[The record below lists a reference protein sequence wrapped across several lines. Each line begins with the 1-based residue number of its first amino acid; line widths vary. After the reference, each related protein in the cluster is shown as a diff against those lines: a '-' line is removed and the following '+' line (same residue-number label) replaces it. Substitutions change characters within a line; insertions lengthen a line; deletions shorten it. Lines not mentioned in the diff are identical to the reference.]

1 MRRWVI
7 LPVPLLL
14 FLLFPSPA
22 APEHESC
29 VGVTSRFFRQGLN
42 FFVRGEIRN
51 RCAYE
56 VRDLRVTVEAVDGER
71 KAVEGVAY
79 PVSPSSLAPGGLAG
93 FAGVVRTPDD
103 AAAATARVSWSHD

>member
-42 FFVRGEIRN
+42 FFVRGRYGTGAPM
-51 RCAYE
+51 RFGTCA
-56 VRDLRVTVEAVDGER
+56 
-71 KAVEGVAY
+71 
-79 PVSPSSLAPGGLAG
+79 
-93 FAGVVRTPDD
+93 
-103 AAAATARVSWSHD
+103 

>member
-1 MRRWVI
+1 MRRWLIV
-7 LPVPLLL
+7 PVPLLL

-42 FFVRGEIRN
+42 FLVRGEIRN

-71 KAVEGVAY
+71 KAVAEAPY
-79 PVSPSSLAPGGLAG
+79 PVSPSSLAPGGMAS
-93 FAGVVRTPDD
+93 FAGVVRTPDG
-103 AAAATARVSWSHD
+103 TVGSGARVSWSHD

>member
-29 VGVTSRFFRQGLN
+29 VGVASRFFRQGLN

-56 VRDLRVTVEAVDGER
+56 VRDLRVTLEAVDGQQRPLER
-71 KAVEGVAY
+71 AEYG
-79 PVSPSSLAPGGLAG
+79 VSPSSLAPGEMAG
-93 FAGVVRTPDD
+93 FAGVVRTPEGTV
-103 AAAATARVSWSHD
+103 AGNARASWSHE

>member
-56 VRDLRVTVEAVDGER
+56 VRDLRVTLEAMDGER
-71 KAVEGVAY
+71 RPLAQAGY
-79 PVSPSSLAPGGLAG
+79 DVSPSSLAPGGMAS
-93 FAGVVRTPDD
+93 FAGVVRAPDG
-103 AAAATARVSWSHD
+103 TVGSGARVSWSHD

>member
-14 FLLFPSPA
+14 FLLVPSPA

-42 FFVRGEIRN
+42 FFV
-51 RCAYE
+51 
-56 VRDLRVTVEAVDGER
+56 DGER
-71 KAVEGVAY
+71 KAVEEVTY
-79 PVSPSSLAPGGLAG
+79 PVSPSSLVPGGLAG

-103 AAAATARVSWSHD
+103 AAVAAARVSWSHD

>member
-1 MRRWVI
+1 MRRRLI

-14 FLLFPSPA
+14 FLLAPSPA
-22 APEHESC
+22 APEHELC
-29 VGVTSRFFRQGLN
+29 VGVTSRFFRQGLS

-71 KAVEGVAY
+71 KAVAEVAY
-79 PVSPSSLAPGGLAG
+79 PVSPSSLAPGGVAG
-93 FAGVVRTPDD
+93 FAGVVRAPDD
-103 AAAATARVSWSHD
+103 AAAATARVSWGHD